1 MFIAS
6 LPVRQIA
13 RGVIAASALGLFT
26 AAASADDDNFEVRSR
41 SQRAKCLRTA
51 PVVFNG
57 DIVAAAVATP
67 SLSTLVALLQKA
79 NLVGAL
85 SGPGPFTVFAPTND
99 AFAKIPAAVLTPIG
113 SNVDLLTAVLTYH
126 VSSEHADPR
135 VPRNPDDVSTLQGQ
149 TLFLQSPKG
158 VPMINQSTTS
168 CQAVKT
174 TNGTVWVIDSVLLPQ
189 FR

>member
-1 MFIAS
+1 MSAATS
-6 LPVRQIA
+6 SVRKLA
-13 RGVIAASALGLFT
+13 HAVIAITGMAVLAPAAWAS
-26 AAASADDDNFEVRSR
+26 DDNAERSSR

-85 SGPGPFTVFAPTND
+85 SGPGPFTVFAPTNE
-99 AFAKIPAAVLTPIG
+99 AFAKIPAAVLAPIG
-113 SNVDLLTAVLTYH
+113 ANVNVLSSVLTYH

-135 VPRNPDDVSTLQGQ
+135 VPRNPDDVTTLQGQ

-174 TNGTVWVIDSVLLPQ
+174 TNGTVWIIDSVLLPQ